1 MTASFCHPELV
12 SGSLQCEKL
21 VFNAGKIPKYP
32 KGHPPLYCSFL
43 ANKRSCKFG
52 MTAHLF
58 VTLNLVQGRQN
69 VKFTLTAARFWL
81 IYPNLAIPKLVRND
95 VFSCCSAGLEQLF
108 FSKSLLL
115 MLFALLFFNI
125 RSENEVFLPVFG
137 FFNKEI
143 RTFFKTHIFMLF
155 F

>member
-1 MTASFCHPELV
+1 
-12 SGSLQCEKL
+12 
-21 VFNAGKIPKYP
+21 
-32 KGHPPLYCSFL
+32 
-43 ANKRSCKFG
+43 

-95 VFSCCSAGLEQLF
+95 VFSCCYAGLEQQF

-125 RSENEVFLPVFG
+125 RSKNEVFLPVFG